1 MELKEDR
8 ISLACIKQ
16 YLRWLLKS
24 LGGGQDTL
32 EFRTIK
38 GWLFY
43 SLSLVAIISIP
54 CVIVLVVTGLL
65 SGEMSFDLLLM
76 SVSIIPLLF
85 ILPSILLYT
94 FFYNYRRPKQGR
106 KQLLLFLNRYDW
118 DGPIRQMSQTGFECM
133 KNNYLFRTDI
143 RIVLDDKKQA
153 KWIFSMI
160 IPYYLPVN
168 DDEKDEYIQR
178 IDAYL
183 AGKSLFF
190 IQTDMAYFAVPVKIF
205 PKLNVHK
212 DIEQLLYIMERFQ
225 LHPCTFYA
233 AVDIFNKVPVT
244 PEILALSA
252 FGQNIDQR
260 CQDWAAN
267 MLEAGFINENMKR
280 FQQQTP
286 LPDNQI
292 EMKEQLRILIREFNL
307 DIFALEMILSN
318 YIRFL
323 LAEEKRG
330 ERSFLQIIQCLSDL
344 YLSSGVAELLNF
356 NLLYKAKIALDETG
370 EQNLWTEAVLSVDN
384 VDSYIQ
390 NYLQVWIEIDY
401 KFEPASGRLHK

>member
-1 MELKEDR
+1 
-8 ISLACIKQ
+8 
-16 YLRWLLKS
+16 
-24 LGGGQDTL
+24 
-32 EFRTIK
+32 
-38 GWLFY
+38 
-43 SLSLVAIISIP
+43 
-54 CVIVLVVTGLL
+54 
-65 SGEMSFDLLLM
+65 
-76 SVSIIPLLF
+76 
-85 ILPSILLYT
+85 
-94 FFYNYRRPKQGR
+94 
-106 KQLLLFLNRYDW
+106 
-118 DGPIRQMSQTGFECM
+118 M

-153 KWIFSMI
+153 KWVFSMI

-190 IQTDMAYFAVPVKIF
+190 IQTDMAYFAIPVRIF

-233 AVDIFNKVPVT
+233 AVDIFNNVPIT

-330 ERSFLQIIQCLSDL
+330 ERSSLQIIQCLSDL

-356 NLLYKAKIALDETG
+356 NLLYKAKTALDETG